1 MLSEPHR
8 NSISKP
14 QLWRYGI
21 MEMVPYD
28 VSGPMDVF
36 LGVAASGALVL
47 GVAMVFFR
55 GLSLK
60 IRLLGAACFLAGLLM
75 LLKNFKG

>member
-1 MLSEPHR
+1 MEMLSY
-8 NSISKP
+8 N
-14 QLWRYGI
+14 
-21 MEMVPYD
+21 
-28 VSGPMDVF
+28 VSGPLDVF

-47 GVAMVFFR
+47 GIAMVFFR

-60 IRLLGAACFLAGLLM
+60 IRLLGAACFLGGLLM

>member
-1 MLSEPHR
+1 
-8 NSISKP
+8 
-14 QLWRYGI
+14 
-21 MEMVPYD
+21 
-28 VSGPMDVF
+28 MDVF

-60 IRLLGAACFLAGLLM
+60 IRLLGAVCFLAGLLM